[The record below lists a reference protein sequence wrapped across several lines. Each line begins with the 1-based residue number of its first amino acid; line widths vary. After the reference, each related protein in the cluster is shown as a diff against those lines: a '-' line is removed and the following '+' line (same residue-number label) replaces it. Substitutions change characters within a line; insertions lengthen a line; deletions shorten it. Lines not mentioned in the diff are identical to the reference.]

1 MNDEQLIDALIEQI
15 KQDVKN
21 QDFTAI
27 EELLWHCPRSALIA
41 YLPEEKQ
48 NA

>member
-15 KQDVKN
+15 KEDVKN
-21 QDFTAI
+21 NDFTAI
-27 EELLWHCPRSALIA
+27 EELLWTCPRQYLIG

>member
-1 MNDEQLIDALIEQI
+1 MDDEHLIDALIEQI
-15 KQDVKN
+15 KEDVKN
-21 QDFTAI
+21 NDFTAI
-27 EELLWHCPRSALIA
+27 EELLWTCPRQYLIA

>member
-1 MNDEQLIDALIEQI
+1 MDDEQLIDALIEQI
-15 KQDVKN
+15 KEDVKN

-27 EELLWHCPRSALIA
+27 EELLWHVPRSALIA